1 MQKHTL
7 LINLSFSSN
16 TASTIVISSNLQNA
30 NGYYSNSSQGLGG
43 GIVTPSNVRGFL
55 NDEVN
60 SIIINDFYSYLTGS
74 TNTVE
79 FSEIYNSDAKLS
91 STFNNYYTSTIL
103 NHQYPSTSILN
114 QSLTGTSGVTII
126 ENSIFNY
133 NGVSPQTS
141 LENIPLSINN
151 STRQLNVF
159 SALTTYT
166 LEESYYI
173 PVFIKRSTR
182 QLDREKI
189 IFDKVIDAISSVDT
203 DEIIN
208 LLNDTQIK

>member
-16 TASTIVISSNLQNA
+16 TASTIVISSSLQNS

-55 NDEVN
+55 NDDVN

-74 TNTVE
+74 TTTIE
-79 FSEIYNSDAKLS
+79 FSEIYNNDAKLS
-91 STFNNYYTSTIL
+91 STFNDYYTLTIL
-103 NHQYPSTSILN
+103 NHQYPSTSVLN

-133 NGVSPQTS
+133 DGVSPQTS
-141 LENIPLSINN
+141 LENIPLSIND
-151 STRQLNVF
+151 STRILNVF

-173 PVFIKRSTR
+173 PVFIKRSTH

-189 IFDKVIDAISSVDT
+189 IFDKVIGVISSVDT
-203 DEIIN
+203 DEVIN
-208 LLNDTQIK
+208 LLNNIQIK